1 MPMAAWKRSFFTSRG
16 FSTRRESRRVSSQ
29 VIFSKRIE
37 RRSKMNPVRIN
48 TSRIIAVAFVLVVS
62 AWPGFADERF
72 KASSI
77 KGDYGFTC
85 TGTVYG
91 NPFAGVGQVTCDG
104 RSTCSGVG
112 TINLNGV
119 SLPWTVIGSYTLG
132 ADGRGQVTYDQT
144 VAGGPA

>member
-1 MPMAAWKRSFFTSRG
+1 
-16 FSTRRESRRVSSQ
+16 
-29 VIFSKRIE
+29 
-37 RRSKMNPVRIN
+37 MNSVHTN
-48 TSRIIAVAFVLVVS
+48 TSRIIAVALLVVVS

-91 NPFAGVGQVTCDG
+91 NPFAGVGQVSCDG
-104 RSTCSGVG
+104 RSTCWGAG
-112 TINLNGV
+112 TLNPNGI
-119 SLPWTVIGSYTLG
+119 SLPWTFIGSYTLG

-144 VAGGPA
+144 GAGSAAGQLHIDFVVMDGGRELRGMPTESGYIVTCELARQ

>member
-1 MPMAAWKRSFFTSRG
+1 
-16 FSTRRESRRVSSQ
+16 
-29 VIFSKRIE
+29 
-37 RRSKMNPVRIN
+37 MNPVRIN

-62 AWPGFADERF
+62 AWPGFADEGF

-91 NPFAGVGQVTCDG
+91 NPFAGIGQVSCDG

-144 VAGGPA
+144 VAGGPRPAAPHRLRCHGWRQGNPGHAHGERLHRDLRVSAPVGR

>member
-1 MPMAAWKRSFFTSRG
+1 M
-16 FSTRRESRRVSSQ
+16 
-29 VIFSKRIE
+29 E
-37 RRSKMNPVRIN
+37 RRSKMNRVRIN
-48 TSRIIAVAFVLVVS
+48 TSRICAVAFVLVVS
-62 AWPGFADERF
+62 AWPGFADEGF

-91 NPFAGVGQVTCDG
+91 NPFAGIGQVSCDG

-144 VAGGPA
+144 VAGGPAPQLHIDFVVMDGGKEIRGMPTESGYIVTCELARQ